1 MRQVDA
7 VVVGQGLAGTCL
19 AWRIWLAGQSVC
31 VIDPGE
37 TSTASRIAAGLITPM
52 TGRRFTVLPEW
63 SSLWRT
69 ALDFYRDLEVRTGAT
84 FLHVETSRRVF
95 QSTDERAAW
104 EERCFTAD
112 GSPAAILCDDRLELV
127 RAPFGGFAM
136 SPAARL
142 DVSRFLDVSRETFR
156 TKGLLVEARLD
167 PNEIEPTSDEC
178 RLPPLGLSTR
188 SIFFC
193 EGAAGRANPWF
204 PNLPWLP
211 AKGEIL
217 TVALSGLMLDQTLHG
232 GVWLAPRADGAY
244 RVGATFDPRRLDST
258 PTAEGRADLLAKL
271 ARLVDTPAEVVAHD
285 AAIRPAM
292 SNQQPVIR
300 RHPVWPG
307 LWLLNGLG
315 SRGSLLAPTWSAR
328 LLAEWR
334 SHDHDPLPA
343 HRPQSLTALV
353 HQFLREQ
360 VPRGT
365 WVIDAT
371 AGNGHDTLALAGI
384 VGPDG
389 HVLAIDCQPA
399 AVAATWARVDGAGHR
414 HVTVIEGNHADML
427 RWVSPEQHGHIAAVV
442 FNLGYL
448 PNGDHSLVTSP
459 ETTLPAL
466 DTAVALLAPSGLLTI
481 LAYPGHDGGREEL
494 VAIESWLAGLGSGFT
509 CNRHTGLPGRSASPV
524 LFVVR
529 RTA

>member
-19 AWRIWLAGQSVC
+19 AWRTWLAGRTVC
-31 VIDPGE
+31 VVDPGE
-37 TSTASRIAAGLITPM
+37 TSTASRIAAGLITPI

-63 SSLWRT
+63 PDLWQT

-84 FLHVETSRRVF
+84 FLHVESSRRVF
-95 QSTDERAAW
+95 QSADDRAAW
-104 EERCFTAD
+104 EERGFSAD
-112 GSPAAILCDDRLELV
+112 GSPAAIRCDDWSPQV
-127 RAPFGGFAM
+127 RAPYGGFAM

-142 DVSRFLDVSRETFR
+142 DVAAFLEVSRETFLAN
-156 TKGLLVEARLD
+156 GQLVEARLD
-167 PNEIEPTSDEC
+167 PNEVEPSRDGC
-178 RLPPLGLSTR
+178 QLPSLGLSSR
-188 SIFFC
+188 CVIFC
-193 EGAAGRANPWF
+193 EGVAGRANPWF

-217 TVALSGLMLDQTLHG
+217 TVALPGLSLGQTLHG
-232 GVWLAPRADGAY
+232 GVWLAPGADGAW

-258 PTAEGRADLLAKL
+258 PTAEGQADLLAKL
-271 ARLVDTPAEVVAHD
+271 ARLVDGPVEVLAHD

-328 LLAEWR
+328 LLEQW
-334 SHDHDPLPA
+334 SLPA
-343 HRPQSLTALV
+343 PEPRSAQRPQPLTGLV
-353 HQFLREQ
+353 HQILREQ

-365 WVIDAT
+365 CVIDAT
-371 AGNGHDTLALAGI
+371 AGNGHDTLALAEI

-389 HVLAIDCQPA
+389 RVLAMDCQQA
-399 AVAATWARVDGAGHR
+399 AVAATRARVDGAGHR
-414 HVTVIEGNHADML
+414 HVTVIEGNHADMV
-427 RWVSPEQHGHIAAVV
+427 RRVPPEHHGHIAAVV

-448 PNGDHSLVTSP
+448 PGGDHAQVTGP
-459 ETTLPAL
+459 TTTLPAL
-466 DTAVALLAPSGLLTI
+466 DAAIALLAPKGIITV
-481 LAYPGHDGGREEL
+481 LAYPGHDGGWEEL
-494 VAIESWLAGLGSGFT
+494 TAVETWLAGLGSGFT
-509 CNRHTGLPGRSASPV
+509 WSRHTGMPGRSASPV

-529 RTA
+529 RTG